1 MFSSSEK
8 MWISSYYGN
17 KTNRINGVRNM
28 TAQQKQEKHYYQS
41 TISQHD
47 KSIMW
52 IYYTSLANYKRYH
65 HTAITEVFKHPKH
78 KEIKTIIHKLDADDS
93 VIEFTERNKE

>member
-1 MFSSSEK
+1 MYTLYTKGSD
-8 MWISSYYGN
+8 N
-17 KTNRINGVRNM
+17 TRGVHNNM

-52 IYYTSLANYKRYH
+52 IYYTSLKDYERHH
-65 HTAITEVFKHPKH
+65 HTAINEVFKQSRYKDV
-78 KEIKTIIHKLDADDS
+78 TLIIHKLDADDS

>member
-28 TAQQKQEKHYYQS
+28 TAQQKQFYQS

-52 IYYTSLANYKRYH
+52 IYYMSLKNYERHH
-65 HTAITEVFKHPKH
+65 HTAIAEVFKHPKH
-78 KEIKTIIHKLDADDS
+78 KEIKTIIHKLDADDT
-93 VIEFTERNKE
+93 VIEFTEREKQ